1 VGLFTNA
8 LSSPLA
14 RLEPYGMIILIGLL
28 FILPLIGAQIGLDL
42 NVVCHHFFD
51 QEVLDDLHEELRQH
65 CEHFVWL
72 ESEGHSLSQAA
83 AGVREKIE
91 QLEEQIETLRATG
104 RFP

>member
-1 VGLFTNA
+1 MTMPTEQASQRRRSKWYDRAPGTLDDREFA
-8 LSSPLA
+8 LRA
-14 RLEPYGMIILIGLL
+14 VY
-28 FILPLIGAQIGLDL
+28 
-42 NVVCHHFFD
+42 HHFPD

-65 CEHFVWL
+65 REHFVWL

-83 AGVREKIE
+83 SGLRKKIE